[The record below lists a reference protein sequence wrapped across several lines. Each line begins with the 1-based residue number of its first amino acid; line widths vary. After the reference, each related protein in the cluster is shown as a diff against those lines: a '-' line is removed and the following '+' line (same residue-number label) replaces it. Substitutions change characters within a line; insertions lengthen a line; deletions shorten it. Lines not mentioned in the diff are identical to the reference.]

1 MKLHHQFLL
10 LHSQYGQQVEVL
22 VTLDELA
29 ITFDCTHRN
38 ALNLITR
45 MAEQG
50 WVKWTAQRGRGRR
63 STLTFLI
70 QPEEIAIES
79 MMQTIQRKDIQQT
92 LTEIRQY
99 AQSSTLENRLQD
111 WLFGY
116 FGPHSEIQRNR
127 QVDTLRL
134 PIRQQIHTVDP
145 LYMNLLAESF
155 VSSHIFDGLVRQSSH
170 SQQIVPHLAHAWEVD
185 AQRTGWTF
193 FLRKEVMFHH
203 GQMMTADDVV
213 YTFQRLMETS
223 QPMLYRFIAKQIQS
237 VRALNNNTVQ
247 ILLKQPSELF
257 LPFLCTSRAAIV
269 PRGLNRRGED
279 VFGVK
284 PSGTG
289 PFRMVDMSKDN
300 CVLEVFKPHFQ
311 GRAHLDQVEI
321 IHIPWNVAQDQ
332 LEQPDPQS
340 PFHMMHQHTS
350 SPSADHGAWSQ
361 MHSPVTVRKFVTC
374 NTRKEGLLRVPHIRA
389 HISECLQSSREAQS
403 LVITDTI
410 LKNSSHHIE
419 NQSENNSN
427 TTKNTSSPV
436 SYDALDVNSHSN
448 DSYPKK
454 LHAELDQATIAQ
466 IAETPLRILTIPQY
480 RKDAYWIA
488 NTLQQAGYSCTVV
501 ATPVEQFKGSVRMES
516 DLIVFSLT
524 RDQDEQLR
532 LFDLYR
538 TLAGHVEHHTVIDIE
553 TLLEQIQRQP
563 DPLIRTQYFQQI
575 EDRLLSE
582 HQLHILYEKPFQTT
596 YLPSVRGV
604 TFNSQ
609 GWVDL
614 RNIWFPPKI

>member
-10 LHSQYGQQVEVL
+10 LHSQYGQHIEVQI
-22 VTLDELA
+22 TLDELA
-29 ITFDCTHRN
+29 TTFECTHRN

-50 WVKWTAQRGRGRR
+50 WIKWNSQRGRGRR

-99 AQSSTLENRLQD
+99 AQSSTLENKVQD

-116 FGPHSEIQRNR
+116 FGPHSEMQRNR

-155 VSSHIFDGLVRQSSH
+155 VSSHIFDGLVRQASH
-170 SQQIVPHLAHAWEVD
+170 TQQIIPHLAHDWEVNEL
-185 AQRTGWTF
+185 RTEWTF

-213 YTFQRLMETS
+213 YTFQRLRQTS
-223 QPMLYRFIAKQIQS
+223 QPMLYRFIAKQIES

-247 ILLKQPSELF
+247 IILKQPSELF

-269 PRGLNRRGED
+269 PNGLNRRGEEL
-279 VFGVK
+279 FGVK

-289 PFRMVDMSKDN
+289 PFRMVEMSKDN

-321 IHIPWNVAQDQ
+321 IHIPWNVAPDQ
-332 LEQPDPQS
+332 LEQPDRQS

-350 SPSADHGAWSQ
+350 RSSSEQGAWSQ
-361 MHSPVTVRKFVTC
+361 MHSPVTVRKFVTY
-374 NTRKEGLLRVPHIRA
+374 NTRKEGLLRDPHIRA
-389 HISECLQSSREAQS
+389 HISQCLQLARETESGALTHPIANDSSSSLSDDLWTLQSSA
-403 LVITDTI
+403 
-410 LKNSSHHIE
+410 NP
-419 NQSENNSN
+419 
-427 TTKNTSSPV
+427 TTLLP
-436 SYDALDVNSHSN
+436 
-448 DSYPKK
+448 
-454 LHAELDQATIAQ
+454 ELNPEKIAQ
-466 IAETPLRILTIPQY
+466 ISTTPLRILTIPQY
-480 RKDAYWIA
+480 RKDARWIA
-488 NTLQQAGYSCTVV
+488 NTLQQAGYQCTVV
-501 ATPVEQFKGSVRMES
+501 STPVEQFKGSVRMES

-563 DPLIRTQYFQQI
+563 DPLIRTQYFQHI

-582 HQLHILYEKPFQTT
+582 YQLHILYEKPFQTT

-614 RNIWFPPKI
+614 RHIWFPPKI

>member
-10 LHSQYGQQVEVL
+10 LHSQYGQHSEVQI
-22 VTLDELA
+22 TLDELA
-29 ITFDCTHRN
+29 ATFECTHRN

-45 MAEQG
+45 MTEQG
-50 WVKWTAQRGRGRR
+50 WIKWSSQRGRGRR
-63 STLTFLI
+63 STLTFII

-99 AQSSTLENRLQD
+99 AQSSTLENRVQD

-155 VSSHIFDGLVRQSSH
+155 VSSHIFDGLVRQASH
-170 SQQIVPHLAHAWEVD
+170 SQQIIPHLAHAWEVNE
-185 AQRTGWTF
+185 QRTVWTF

-203 GQMMTADDVV
+203 GQMMTADDIV

-237 VRALNNNTVQ
+237 VHALNNNTVQ
-247 ILLKQPSELF
+247 IILKQPSELF

-269 PRGLNRRGED
+269 PNGLNRRGEEL
-279 VFGVK
+279 FGVK

-289 PFRMVDMSKDN
+289 PFRMVEMSKDN

-321 IHIPWNVAQDQ
+321 IHIPWNVAPDQ
-332 LEQPDPQS
+332 LEQTDRQS

-350 SPSADHGAWSQ
+350 GSASEQGAWSQ
-361 MHSPVTVRKFVTC
+361 MHSPVTVRKFVTY
-374 NTRKEGLLRVPHIRA
+374 NTRKEGLLRDPHIRA
-389 HISECLQSSREAQS
+389 HISRCLQYAREAES
-403 LVITDTI
+403 VTSTTTAIVDHADLLTKDTFSI
-410 LKNSSHHIE
+410 ERQWSHLE
-419 NQSENNSN
+419 
-427 TTKNTSSPV
+427 KNTDDSDPN
-436 SYDALDVNSHSN
+436 LTDVHVQS
-448 DSYPKK
+448 
-454 LHAELDQATIAQ
+454 ELDQDTIQQ
-466 IAETPLRILTIPQY
+466 IETTPIRILTIPQY
-480 RKDAYWIA
+480 RKDARWIA
-488 NTLQQAGYSCTVV
+488 DTLQQAGYQCNVV
-501 ATPVEQFKGSVRMES
+501 STPVEQFKGSVRMES

-553 TLLEQIQRQP
+553 HLLEQIQRQP

-575 EDRLLSE
+575 EDRLLAE
-582 HQLHILYEKPFQTT
+582 YQLHILYEKPFQTT

-614 RNIWFPPKI
+614 RHIWFPPKL

>member
-10 LHSQYGQQVEVL
+10 LHSQYGQHLEVQI
-22 VTLDELA
+22 TLDELA
-29 ITFDCTHRN
+29 TTFECTHRN

-50 WVKWTAQRGRGRR
+50 WIKWNAQRGRGRR

-99 AQSSTLENRLQD
+99 AQSSTLEHRVQD

-155 VSSHIFDGLVRQSSH
+155 VSSHIFDGLVRQASH
-170 SQQIVPHLAHAWEVD
+170 TQQIMPHLAHDWEVNE
-185 AQRTGWTF
+185 QRTEWTF

-203 GQMMTADDVV
+203 GQMLTADDVV
-213 YTFQRLMETS
+213 YTFQRLRQTS
-223 QPMLYRFIAKQIQS
+223 QPMLYRFIAKQIES

-247 ILLKQPSELF
+247 IILKQPSELF

-269 PRGLNRRGED
+269 PHGLNRRGEEL
-279 VFGVK
+279 FGVK

-289 PFRMVDMSKDN
+289 PFRMVEMSKDN

-321 IHIPWNVAQDQ
+321 IHIPWNVAPDQ
-332 LEQPDPQS
+332 LEQPDRQS

-350 SPSADHGAWSQ
+350 RSSSEQGAWSQ
-361 MHSPVTVRKFVTC
+361 MHSPVTVRKFVTY
-374 NTRKEGLLRVPHIRA
+374 NTRKEGLLRDPHIRA
-389 HISECLQSSREAQS
+389 HISQCLQSAREAES
-403 LVITDTI
+403 LII
-410 LKNSSHHIE
+410 SKNMIDSSEHL
-419 NQSENNSN
+419 QKSSFSLENNPN
-427 TTKNTSSPV
+427 PLTQ
-436 SYDALDVNSHSN
+436 DASDPRDLMTAVPFKPDW
-448 DSYPKK
+448 
-454 LHAELDQATIAQ
+454 DQKTIEQ
-466 IAETPLRILTIPQY
+466 ISTTPLRILTIPQY
-480 RKDAYWIA
+480 RKDARWIA
-488 NTLQQAGYSCTVV
+488 HTLQQAGYQCTVV
-501 ATPVEQFKGSVRMES
+501 STPVEQFKGSVRMES

-575 EDRLLSE
+575 EDRLLAE
-582 HQLHILYEKPFQTT
+582 YQLHILYEKPFQTT

-614 RNIWFPPKI
+614 RHIWFPPKI

>member
-10 LHSQYGQQVEVL
+10 LHSQYGQHSEVQI
-22 VTLDELA
+22 TLDELA
-29 ITFDCTHRN
+29 TTFECTHRN

-45 MAEQG
+45 MTEQG
-50 WVKWTAQRGRGRR
+50 WIKWSSQRGRGRR
-63 STLTFLI
+63 STLTFII

-99 AQSSTLENRLQD
+99 AQSSTLENRVQD

-155 VSSHIFDGLVRQSSH
+155 VSSHIFDGLVRQASH
-170 SQQIVPHLAHAWEVD
+170 SQQIIPHLAHAWEVNE
-185 AQRTGWTF
+185 QRTVWTF

-203 GQMMTADDVV
+203 GQMMTADDIV

-237 VRALNNNTVQ
+237 VQALNNNTVQ
-247 ILLKQPSELF
+247 IILKQPSELF

-269 PRGLNRRGED
+269 PNGLNRRGEEL
-279 VFGVK
+279 FGVK

-289 PFRMVDMSKDN
+289 PFRMVEMSKDN

-321 IHIPWNVAQDQ
+321 IHIPWNVAPDQ
-332 LEQPDPQS
+332 LEQPDRQS

-350 SPSADHGAWSQ
+350 GSASEQGAWSQ
-361 MHSPVTVRKFVTC
+361 MHSPVTVRKFVTY
-374 NTRKEGLLRVPHIRA
+374 NTRKEGLLRDPHIRA
-389 HISECLQSSREAQS
+389 HISRCLQYAREAEAES
-403 LVITDTI
+403 VTSTTTAMEHAVLLTKDTF
-410 LKNSSHHIE
+410 SIE
-419 NQSENNSN
+419 RKWSDLE
-427 TTKNTSSPV
+427 KNT
-436 SYDALDVNSHSN
+436 D
-448 DSYPKK
+448 DSDPN
-454 LHAELDQATIAQ
+454 LTNVHVQSELDQDTIQQ
-466 IAETPLRILTIPQY
+466 IETTPIRILTIPQY
-480 RKDAYWIA
+480 RKDAHWIA
-488 NTLQQAGYSCTVV
+488 DTLQQAGYSCTVV
-501 ATPVEQFKGSVRMES
+501 VTPVEQFKGSVRMES

-553 TLLEQIQRQP
+553 HLLEQIQRQP

-575 EDRLLSE
+575 EDRLLAE
-582 HQLHILYEKPFQTT
+582 YQLHILYEKPFQTT

-614 RNIWFPPKI
+614 RHIWFPPKL

>member
-10 LHSQYGQQVEVL
+10 LHSQYGQHIEVQI
-22 VTLDELA
+22 TLDELA
-29 ITFDCTHRN
+29 TTFECTHRN

-50 WVKWTAQRGRGRR
+50 WIKWNSQRGRGRR

-99 AQSSTLENRLQD
+99 AQSSILENKVQD

-116 FGPHSEIQRNR
+116 FGPHSEMQRNR

-155 VSSHIFDGLVRQSSH
+155 VSSHIFDGLVRQASH
-170 SQQIVPHLAHAWEVD
+170 TQQIIPHLAHDWEVNEL
-185 AQRTGWTF
+185 RTEWTF

-213 YTFQRLMETS
+213 YTFQRLRQTS
-223 QPMLYRFIAKQIQS
+223 QPMLYRFIAKQIES

-247 ILLKQPSELF
+247 IILKQPSELF

-269 PRGLNRRGED
+269 PNGLNRRGEEL
-279 VFGVK
+279 FGVK

-289 PFRMVDMSKDN
+289 PFRMVEMSKDN

-321 IHIPWNVAQDQ
+321 IHIPWNVAPDQ
-332 LEQPDPQS
+332 LEQPDRQS

-350 SPSADHGAWSQ
+350 RSSSEQGAWSQ
-361 MHSPVTVRKFVTC
+361 MHSPVTVRKFVTY
-374 NTRKEGLLRVPHIRA
+374 NTRKEGLLRDPHIRA
-389 HISECLQSSREAQS
+389 HISQCLQLARETESGALTHPIANDSSSSLSDDLWTLQSSANPTALLPELNPEKIVQIS
-403 LVITDTI
+403 
-410 LKNSSHHIE
+410 
-419 NQSENNSN
+419 
-427 TTKNTSSPV
+427 TTS
-436 SYDALDVNSHSN
+436 
-448 DSYPKK
+448 
-454 LHAELDQATIAQ
+454 
-466 IAETPLRILTIPQY
+466 LRILTIPQY
-480 RKDAYWIA
+480 RKDARWIA
-488 NTLQQAGYSCTVV
+488 NTLQQAGYQCTVV
-501 ATPVEQFKGSVRMES
+501 STPVEQFKGSVRMES

-563 DPLIRTQYFQQI
+563 DPLIRTQYFQHI

-582 HQLHILYEKPFQTT
+582 YQLHILYEKPFQTT

-614 RNIWFPPKI
+614 RHIWFPPKI

>member
-10 LHSQYGQQVEVL
+10 LHSQYGQHIEVQI
-22 VTLDELA
+22 TLDELA
-29 ITFDCTHRN
+29 TTFECTHRN

-50 WVKWTAQRGRGRR
+50 WIKWNSQRGRGRR

-99 AQSSTLENRLQD
+99 AQSSTLENKVQD

-116 FGPHSEIQRNR
+116 FGPHSEMQRNR

-155 VSSHIFDGLVRQSSH
+155 VSSHIFDGLVRQASH
-170 SQQIVPHLAHAWEVD
+170 TQQIIPHLAHDWEVNEL
-185 AQRTGWTF
+185 RTEWTF

-213 YTFQRLMETS
+213 YTFQRLRQTS
-223 QPMLYRFIAKQIQS
+223 QPMLYRFIAKQIES

-247 ILLKQPSELF
+247 IILKQPSELF

-269 PRGLNRRGED
+269 PNGLNRRGEEL
-279 VFGVK
+279 FGVK

-289 PFRMVDMSKDN
+289 PFRMIEMSKDN

-321 IHIPWNVAQDQ
+321 IHIPWNVAPDQ
-332 LEQPDPQS
+332 LEQPDRQS

-350 SPSADHGAWSQ
+350 RSSSEQGAWSQ
-361 MHSPVTVRKFVTC
+361 MHSPVTVRKFVTY
-374 NTRKEGLLRVPHIRA
+374 NTRKEGLLRDPHIRA
-389 HISECLQSSREAQS
+389 HISQCLQLARETESGALTHPIANDSSSSLSDDLWTLQSSANP
-403 LVITDTI
+403 T
-410 LKNSSHHIE
+410 
-419 NQSENNSN
+419 
-427 TTKNTSSPV
+427 
-436 SYDALDVNSHSN
+436 ALL
-448 DSYPKK
+448 P
-454 LHAELDQATIAQ
+454 ELNPEKIVQ
-466 IAETPLRILTIPQY
+466 ISTTPLRILTIPQY
-480 RKDAYWIA
+480 RKDARWIA
-488 NTLQQAGYSCTVV
+488 NTLQQAGYQCTVV
-501 ATPVEQFKGSVRMES
+501 STPVEQFKGSVRMES

-563 DPLIRTQYFQQI
+563 DPLIRTQYFQHI

-582 HQLHILYEKPFQTT
+582 YQLHILYEKPFQTT

-614 RNIWFPPKI
+614 RHIWFPPKI

>member
-10 LHSQYGQQVEVL
+10 LHSQYSQHSEVQI
-22 VTLDELA
+22 TLDELA
-29 ITFDCTHRN
+29 ATFECTHRN

-45 MAEQG
+45 MTEQG
-50 WVKWTAQRGRGRR
+50 WIKWSSQRGRGRR
-63 STLTFLI
+63 STLTFII

-99 AQSSTLENRLQD
+99 AQSSTLENRVQD

-155 VSSHIFDGLVRQSSH
+155 VSSHIFDGLVRQASH
-170 SQQIVPHLAHAWEVD
+170 SQQIIPHLAHAWEVNE
-185 AQRTGWTF
+185 QRTVWTF

-203 GQMMTADDVV
+203 GQMMTADDIV

-237 VRALNNNTVQ
+237 VHALNNNTVQ
-247 ILLKQPSELF
+247 IILKQPSELF

-269 PRGLNRRGED
+269 PNGLNRRGEEL
-279 VFGVK
+279 FGVK

-289 PFRMVDMSKDN
+289 PFRMVEMSKDN

-321 IHIPWNVAQDQ
+321 IHIPWNVAPDQ
-332 LEQPDPQS
+332 LEQTDRQS

-350 SPSADHGAWSQ
+350 GSASEQGAWSQ
-361 MHSPVTVRKFVTC
+361 MHSPVTVRKFVTY
-374 NTRKEGLLRVPHIRA
+374 NTRKEGLLRDPHIRA
-389 HISECLQSSREAQS
+389 HISRCLQYAREAES
-403 LVITDTI
+403 VTSTTTTAMEHADLLTKDTFSI
-410 LKNSSHHIE
+410 KRKYSDLE
-419 NQSENNSN
+419 
-427 TTKNTSSPV
+427 KNTDDSDPN
-436 SYDALDVNSHSN
+436 LTDVHVQS
-448 DSYPKK
+448 
-454 LHAELDQATIAQ
+454 ELDQDTIQQIEATPI
-466 IAETPLRILTIPQY
+466 RILTIPQY
-480 RKDAYWIA
+480 RKDARWIA
-488 NTLQQAGYSCTVV
+488 DTLQQAGYQCNVV
-501 ATPVEQFKGSVRMES
+501 STPVEQFKGSVRMES

-553 TLLEQIQRQP
+553 HLLEQIQQQP

-575 EDRLLSE
+575 EDRLLAE
-582 HQLHILYEKPFQTT
+582 YQLHILYEKPFQTT

-614 RNIWFPPKI
+614 RHIWFPPKL

>member
-10 LHSQYGQQVEVL
+10 LHSQYGQHIEVQI
-22 VTLDELA
+22 TLDELA
-29 ITFDCTHRN
+29 TTFECTHRN

-50 WVKWTAQRGRGRR
+50 WIKWNSQRGRGRR

-99 AQSSTLENRLQD
+99 AQSSTLENKVQD

-116 FGPHSEIQRNR
+116 FGPHSEMQRNR

-155 VSSHIFDGLVRQSSH
+155 VSSHIFDGLVRQASH
-170 SQQIVPHLAHAWEVD
+170 TQQIIPHLAHDWEVNEL
-185 AQRTGWTF
+185 RTEWTF

-213 YTFQRLMETS
+213 YTFQRLRQTS
-223 QPMLYRFIAKQIQS
+223 QPMLYRFIAKQIES

-247 ILLKQPSELF
+247 IILKQPSELF

-269 PRGLNRRGED
+269 PNGLNRRGEEL
-279 VFGVK
+279 FGVK

-289 PFRMVDMSKDN
+289 PFRMIEMSKDN

-321 IHIPWNVAQDQ
+321 IHIPWNVAPDQ
-332 LEQPDPQS
+332 LEQPDRQS

-350 SPSADHGAWSQ
+350 RSSSEQGAWSQ
-361 MHSPVTVRKFVTC
+361 MHSPVTVRKFVTY
-374 NTRKEGLLRVPHIRA
+374 NTRKEGLLRDPHIRA
-389 HISECLQSSREAQS
+389 HISQCLQLARETESGALTHPIANDSSSSLSDDLWTLQSSANP
-403 LVITDTI
+403 T
-410 LKNSSHHIE
+410 
-419 NQSENNSN
+419 
-427 TTKNTSSPV
+427 
-436 SYDALDVNSHSN
+436 ALL
-448 DSYPKK
+448 P
-454 LHAELDQATIAQ
+454 ELNPEKIVQ
-466 IAETPLRILTIPQY
+466 ISTTPLRILTIPQY
-480 RKDAYWIA
+480 RKDARWIA
-488 NTLQQAGYSCTVV
+488 NTLQQAGYQCTVV
-501 ATPVEQFKGSVRMES
+501 STPVEQFKGSVRMES

-563 DPLIRTQYFQQI
+563 DPLIRTQYFQHI
-575 EDRLLSE
+575 EDRLISE
-582 HQLHILYEKPFQTT
+582 YQLHILYEKPFQTT

-614 RNIWFPPKI
+614 RHIWFPPKI

>member
-10 LHSQYGQQVEVL
+10 LHSQYGQHSEVQI
-22 VTLDELA
+22 TLDELA
-29 ITFDCTHRN
+29 TTFECTHRN

-45 MAEQG
+45 MTEQG
-50 WVKWTAQRGRGRR
+50 WIKWSSQRGRGRR
-63 STLTFLI
+63 STLTFII

-99 AQSSTLENRLQD
+99 AQSSTLENRVQD

-155 VSSHIFDGLVRQSSH
+155 VSSHIFDGLVRQASH
-170 SQQIVPHLAHAWEVD
+170 SQQIIPHLAHAWEVNE
-185 AQRTGWTF
+185 QRTVWTF

-203 GQMMTADDVV
+203 GQMMTADDIV

-237 VRALNNNTVQ
+237 VQALNNNTVQ
-247 ILLKQPSELF
+247 IILKQPSELF

-269 PRGLNRRGED
+269 PNGLNRRGEEL
-279 VFGVK
+279 FGVK

-289 PFRMVDMSKDN
+289 PFRMVEMSKDN

-321 IHIPWNVAQDQ
+321 IHIPWNVAPDQ
-332 LEQPDPQS
+332 LEQTDRQS

-350 SPSADHGAWSQ
+350 GSASEQGAWSQ
-361 MHSPVTVRKFVTC
+361 MHSPVTVRKFVTY
-374 NTRKEGLLRVPHIRA
+374 NTRKEGLLRDPHIRA
-389 HISECLQSSREAQS
+389 HISRCLQYAREAES
-403 LVITDTI
+403 LAITSTI
-410 LKNSSHHIE
+410 FENSSDHIE
-419 NQSENNSN
+419 NYTENNS
-427 TTKNTSSPV
+427 TTNNNTSSA
-436 SYDALDVNSHSN
+436 SHDSLDMNSRSN
-448 DSYPKK
+448 YSYPKK
-454 LHAELDQATIAQ
+454 LHPELDQATIAQ

-480 RKDAYWIA
+480 RKDAHWIA
-488 NTLQQAGYSCTVV
+488 DTLQQAGYQCNVV
-501 ATPVEQFKGSVRMES
+501 STPVEQFKGSVRMES

-553 TLLEQIQRQP
+553 HLLEQIQRQP

-575 EDRLLSE
+575 EDRLLAE
-582 HQLHILYEKPFQTT
+582 YQLHILYEKPFQTT

-614 RNIWFPPKI
+614 RHIWFPPKL

>member
-10 LHSQYGQQVEVL
+10 LHSQYGQHIEVQI
-22 VTLDELA
+22 TLDELA
-29 ITFDCTHRN
+29 TTFECTHRN

-50 WVKWTAQRGRGRR
+50 WIKWNSQRGRGRR

-99 AQSSTLENRLQD
+99 AQSSTLENKVQD

-116 FGPHSEIQRNR
+116 FGPHSEMQRNR

-155 VSSHIFDGLVRQSSH
+155 VSSHIFDGLVRQASH
-170 SQQIVPHLAHAWEVD
+170 TQQIIPHLAHDWEVNEL
-185 AQRTGWTF
+185 RTEWTF

-213 YTFQRLMETS
+213 YTFQRLRQTS
-223 QPMLYRFIAKQIQS
+223 QPMLYRFIAKQIES

-247 ILLKQPSELF
+247 IILKQPSELF

-269 PRGLNRRGED
+269 PNGLNRRGEEL
-279 VFGVK
+279 FGVK

-289 PFRMVDMSKDN
+289 PFRMVEMSKDN

-321 IHIPWNVAQDQ
+321 IHIPWNVAPDQ
-332 LEQPDPQS
+332 LEQPDRQS

-350 SPSADHGAWSQ
+350 RSSSEQGAWSQ
-361 MHSPVTVRKFVTC
+361 MHSPVTVRKFVTY
-374 NTRKEGLLRVPHIRA
+374 NTRKEGLLRDPHIRA
-389 HISECLQSSREAQS
+389 HISQCLQLAHETEAGALTHPIANDSSSTLSDNLWTLQSSANP
-403 LVITDTI
+403 T
-410 LKNSSHHIE
+410 
-419 NQSENNSN
+419 
-427 TTKNTSSPV
+427 
-436 SYDALDVNSHSN
+436 ALL
-448 DSYPKK
+448 P
-454 LHAELDQATIAQ
+454 ELNPEKIVQ
-466 IAETPLRILTIPQY
+466 ISTTPLRILTIPQY
-480 RKDAYWIA
+480 RKDARWIA
-488 NTLQQAGYSCTVV
+488 NTLQQAGYQCTVV
-501 ATPVEQFKGSVRMES
+501 STPVEQFKGSVRMES

-563 DPLIRTQYFQQI
+563 DPLIRTQYFQHI
-575 EDRLLSE
+575 EDRLISE
-582 HQLHILYEKPFQTT
+582 YQLHILYEKPFQTT

-614 RNIWFPPKI
+614 RHIWFPPKI

>member
-10 LHSQYGQQVEVL
+10 LHSQYGQHIEVQI
-22 VTLDELA
+22 TLDELA
-29 ITFDCTHRN
+29 ITFECTHRN

-50 WVKWTAQRGRGRR
+50 WIKWNSQRGRGRR

-99 AQSSTLENRLQD
+99 AQSSILENKVQD

-116 FGPHSEIQRNR
+116 FGPHSEMQRNR

-155 VSSHIFDGLVRQSSH
+155 VSSHIFDGLVRQASH
-170 SQQIVPHLAHAWEVD
+170 TQQIIPHLAHDWEVNEL
-185 AQRTGWTF
+185 RTEWTF

-213 YTFQRLMETS
+213 YTFQRLRQTS
-223 QPMLYRFIAKQIQS
+223 QPMLYRFIAKQIES

-247 ILLKQPSELF
+247 IILKQPSELF

-269 PRGLNRRGED
+269 PHGLNRRGEEL
-279 VFGVK
+279 FGVK

-289 PFRMVDMSKDN
+289 PFRMVEMSKDN

-321 IHIPWNVAQDQ
+321 IHIPWNVAPDQ
-332 LEQPDPQS
+332 LEQPDRQS

-350 SPSADHGAWSQ
+350 RSSSEQGAWSQ
-361 MHSPVTVRKFVTC
+361 MHSPVTVRKFVTY
-374 NTRKEGLLRVPHIRA
+374 NTRKEGLLRDPHIRA
-389 HISECLQSSREAQS
+389 HISQCLQLARETESGALTHPIANDSSSSLSDDLWTLQSSANP
-403 LVITDTI
+403 T
-410 LKNSSHHIE
+410 
-419 NQSENNSN
+419 
-427 TTKNTSSPV
+427 
-436 SYDALDVNSHSN
+436 ALL
-448 DSYPKK
+448 P
-454 LHAELDQATIAQ
+454 ELNPEKIVQ
-466 IAETPLRILTIPQY
+466 ISTTPLRILTIPQY
-480 RKDAYWIA
+480 RKDARWIA
-488 NTLQQAGYSCTVV
+488 HTLQQAGYQCTVV
-501 ATPVEQFKGSVRMES
+501 STPVEQFKGSVRMES

-563 DPLIRTQYFQQI
+563 DPLIRTQYFQHI

-582 HQLHILYEKPFQTT
+582 YQLHILYEKPFQTT

-614 RNIWFPPKI
+614 RHIWFPPKI